1 MSYAIIE
8 SYTNSTATVRI
19 GGLEHPARNYDCFR
33 LYLDGTKMGW
43 RDPTSSSSSG
53 EAYLDFDLTQTYDGR
68 ATANGS
74 YSAKVYAVWNGR
86 EYNVPISNSSWITID
101 KGGGSGGDPT
111 PRNHPLT
118 RVDILE
124 FVVMEDDHV
133 EIRVSTD
140 GYGEVDLVSVTKA
153 WNLYTGEKDTRYVYI
168 GTCKIGEH
176 LLEDG
181 EFYGRLLYYPKAT
194 DMSVFPNVPT
204 GTCHLRYNGHYS
216 KEFICMSPYNN
227 WSVYNG
233 TYSTTLKY
241 DNGRMY
247 AGVDYLSTVREDW
260 MRLVNMAFYLEATAY
275 GTIKYAQY
283 SNYIPRYG
291 DVITAGMYN
300 SLIESV
306 DRCCRYLDFRYYDMP
321 SYVSS
326 GQIIPSNFIHKLGR
340 AVDACLIHQRLRVNE
355 RVLRGY

>member
-8 SYTNSTATVRI
+8 SYTDSTATVTI
-19 GGLEHPARNYDCFR
+19 GGLEYPAEKYECFK
-33 LYLDGTKMGW
+33 LYLDGTHMG
-43 RDPTSSSSSG
+43 RNDPTSWSSTN
-53 EAYLDFDLTQTYDGR
+53 EAHVQFDLTQTADGR
-68 ATANGS
+68 TTASGS
-74 YSAKVYAVWNGR
+74 YSAKIYAVWKGS
-86 EYNVPISNSSWITID
+86 EYNVPISGSSWIKIEN
-101 KGGGSGGDPT
+101 GGGSGDDPT

-124 FVVMEDDHV
+124 FVMVEDDHI
-133 EIRVSTD
+133 EIKVQTD

-153 WNLYTGEKDTRYVYI
+153 WNLYTGEKDSRYVYI
-168 GTCKIGEH
+168 DTCRIRED

-204 GTCHLRYNGHYS
+204 GTCHLRYNGNYS
-216 KEFICMSPYNN
+216 KAFICMSQYNN
-227 WSVYNG
+227 WSVYDG

-241 DNGRMY
+241 DSGKMY
-247 AGVDYLSTVREDW
+247 AGVDYLSTVKSDW
-260 MRLVNMAFYLEATAY
+260 TRLVNMAFYLEATAY

-283 SNYIPRYG
+283 SDYIPRYG

-326 GQIIPSNFIHKLGR
+326 GQIIPKNFIYKLGQ
-340 AVDACLIHQRLRVNE
+340 AIDACLLHQRTRVNE